1 MTPERGAPGEDGSG
15 TSLRTLLVVFGDQLD
30 PSVLSRLDL
39 DPARDA
45 LWMAEVKEEI
55 TRVPSHKR
63 RIALFLAAM
72 RHYRDARRSEGFT
85 VHYHALGPDP
95 AGDRGSGF
103 DALLREGLAAL
114 RPERVLAVHPGD
126 HRVLG
131 ILRSACE
138 GAGVRAEIVDDPHFL
153 VPLEEFHDWARGRK
167 RFLLEDFYRWR
178 RKESGV
184 LMEGPVEPAGGSWN
198 YDKDNRES
206 FGAEGPGKIPAPPR
220 FPPDEVTRG
229 VLELVEERWPDHPG
243 SLDGFAEA
251 VTPEEARQALAAFVR
266 DRLPSFGDHQDAL
279 WEGEPFLYHSRLSA
293 ALNLKLLDPR
303 DCIEAAEDAWRAGE
317 APLNAVEG
325 FVRQI
330 LGWREYVRG
339 IYWHFMPEYAS
350 RNALGC
356 DDVDVPGFYW
366 TGETRMACV
375 ADALRNVLD
384 HGYAHHIQRLMVL
397 GLFAQLVGVHPYRF
411 HAWHM
416 ALYLDA
422 VDWVSLPNTLGMS
435 QYGDGGLV
443 GTKPYC
449 ASGRYIQRMGNHCSG
464 CPYDPG
470 ASTGEEACPF
480 TTLYWDFL
488 ARHRERLEDNRRMN
502 FQLANLDRKDP
513 DELSRVRD
521 RARVLLDR
529 IREGED
535 V

>member
-1 MTPERGAPGEDGSG
+1 
-15 TSLRTLLVVFGDQLD
+15 VQ
-30 PSVLSRLDL
+30 
-39 DPARDA
+39 
-45 LWMAEVKEEI
+45 
-55 TRVPSHKR
+55 
-63 RIALFLAAM
+63 
-72 RHYRDARRSEGFT
+72 
-85 VHYHALGPDP
+85 
-95 AGDRGSGF
+95 
-103 DALLREGLAAL
+103 
-114 RPERVLAVHPGD
+114 
-126 HRVLG
+126 
-131 ILRSACE
+131 
-138 GAGVRAEIVDDPHFL
+138 
-153 VPLEEFHDWARGRK
+153 
-167 RFLLEDFYRWR
+167 
-178 RKESGV
+178 
-184 LMEGPVEPAGGSWN
+184 
-198 YDKDNRES
+198 
-206 FGAEGPGKIPAPPR
+206 
-220 FPPDEVTRG
+220 
-229 VLELVEERWPDHPG
+229 ERWPDHPG
-243 SLDGFAEA
+243 TLEGFAEA
-251 VTPEEARQALAAFVR
+251 VTPEQAREALADFIR
-266 DRLPSFGDHQDAL
+266 ERLPSFGDHQDAL

-339 IYWHFMPEYAS
+339 IYWHFMPDYAS
-350 RNALGC
+350 RNALEC

-375 ADALRNVLD
+375 ADALRNVLE

-397 GLFAQLVGVHPYRF
+397 GLFAQLLGVHPYRF
-411 HAWHM
+411 HEWHM

-449 ASGRYIQRMGNHCSG
+449 ASGRYIQRMGNHCGG
-464 CPYDPG
+464 CRYDPG
-470 ASTGEEACPF
+470 TAVGEEACPF

-488 ARHRERLEDNRRMN
+488 ARHRERLDGNRRMK

-513 DELSRVRD
+513 DELSRIQE
-521 RARVLLDR
+521 RARTLQGR